1 MLALVSACALG
12 LRCRYNAEAKP
23 KKLPEGIIPIPVCP
37 EQLGGLPTPR
47 PPMELRGGDGEAV
60 WEGKARVVNERGE
73 DVTEALKRGAQEVLR
88 LAKLLGIRL
97 AFLQEKS
104 PSCGVSLVWVD
115 GRLTEGSGVTAALLK
130 REGIEVR
137 GI

>member
-12 LRCRYNAEAKP
+12 LRCRYDGEAKP
-23 KKLPEGIIPIPVCP
+23 KKLPEGLIPIPVCP

-47 PPMELRGGDGEAV
+47 PKMELSGGDGEAV
-60 WEGKARVVNERGE
+60 WEGKARVINERGE
-73 DVTEALKRGAQEVLR
+73 DVTEALKRGAKEALR
-88 LAKLLGIRL
+88 LAKVLGIKV

-104 PSCGVSLVWVD
+104 PSCGVNLVWVD
-115 GRLTEGSGVTAALLK
+115 GKLVPGSGVAAALLR
-130 REGIEVR
+130 REGLEVV

>member
-12 LRCRYNAEAKP
+12 LRCRYNGEAKP

-47 PPMELRGGDGEAV
+47 PKMELSGGDGEAV
-60 WEGKARVVNERGE
+60 WEGKARVIDERGE
-73 DVTEALKRGAQEVLR
+73 DVTEALKRGAQEALR
-88 LAKLLGIRL
+88 LARVLGIRV

-104 PSCGVSLVWVD
+104 PSCGVNLVWVD
-115 GRLTEGSGVTAALLK
+115 GKLVPGSGVTAALLR
-130 REGIEVR
+130 REGLEVV

>member
-1 MLALVSACALG
+1 MLVLVSACALG
-12 LRCRYNAEAKP
+12 LRCRYDGEAKP
-23 KKLPEGIIPIPVCP
+23 KRLPEGVIPIPVCP

-47 PPMELRGGDGEAV
+47 PKMELKGGDGRAV
-60 WEGKARVVNERGE
+60 WEGRARVFNDRGE
-73 DVTEALKRGAQEVLR
+73 DVTEALKRGAAEALR

-115 GRLTEGSGVTAALLK
+115 GQLVEGQGVAAALLS